1 MQMRYLKILGLA
13 AIVAA
18 AVMALAGAGTAG
30 ATVFCPTTSTP
41 CNGVPYEVGTSVD
54 AKIAKNAKFETTTGE
69 VWVECAEGTLK
80 GKIAHQGSES
90 ETVLG
95 TIEELTWAKCSRK
108 TATVANGF
116 YEVHSIAGTD
126 NGTVTG
132 GNSEVTVEA
141 FPGVTCTYSVEREDL
156 GTLKGGLAPTLEIAT
171 TVTKTA
177 GSFLCPKLAKW
188 TAEYKWN
195 EPLPLY
201 VEVK

>member
-1 MQMRYLKILGLA
+1 MKYLKPLGLA
-13 AIVAA
+13 AIMAA
-18 AVMALAGAGTAG
+18 ALTALAGAGTAG

-41 CNGVPYEVGTSVD
+41 CNGVPYEVGTAVD
-54 AKIAKNAKFETTTGE
+54 AKLAKNAVFETTTGE

-80 GKIAHQGSES
+80 GKIAHQGSEF

-95 TIEELTWAKCSRK
+95 IIEELTWAKCTRK
-108 TATVANGF
+108 TVTIANGF

-141 FPGVTCTYSVEREDL
+141 FPGITCTYSVGGEDL
-156 GTLKGGLAPTLEIAT
+156 GTLKGGFAPTLEIAAL
-171 TVTKTA
+171 VTKTA
-177 GSFLCPKLAKW
+177 GSILCPKNAKW

-195 EPLPLY
+195 EPLPLF